1 MTRCDRF
8 ETEAL
13 LALERGLPLD
23 EHFSSCPDCLAAR
36 AAYERLGGE
45 ISSLGMEDEPPVGW
59 QARVWERIATA
70 QRRRRH
76 RGWWAWWVVPAVA
89 AAAALLLFI
98 RAPTREPAGLWV
110 KVEAGKTVRRG
121 VDAQPGDRLDL
132 RASTGGVPHAELR
145 VYRNDSELVL
155 RCSSQPPCAR
165 RGDEL
170 RATVVLDGIGRYQ
183 SLLFLSK
190 SSLPTSASD
199 LETDTSAAFAAGADV
214 ELGPEV
220 VVR

>member
-23 EHFSSCPDCLAAR
+23 EHFSSCPDCLDAR
-36 AAYERLGGE
+36 AAYDRLGGG
-45 ISSLGMEDEPPVGW
+45 ISSLGLEDEPPVGW
-59 QARVWERIATA
+59 QARVWEEIA
-70 QRRRRH
+70 QRRRR
-76 RGWWAWWVVPAVA
+76 RRAWWPVWIVPAVA
-89 AAAALLLFI
+89 AAAAVLLLI
-98 RAPTREPAGLWV
+98 RAPVQEPAGLWV
-110 KVEAGKTVRRG
+110 NVEAGKTVRRG
-121 VDAQPGDRLDL
+121 TEAQPGDRLNL
-132 RASTGGVPHAELR
+132 RGTTGGAPHAELR
-145 VYRNDSELVL
+145 VYRNDAELVL
-155 RCSSQPPCAR
+155 RCSSQPPCTR
-165 RGDEL
+165 KGEEL
-170 RATVVLDGIGRYQ
+170 RAGVVLDGVGRYQ

-190 SSLPTSASD
+190 DSLPTGASD

>member
-36 AAYERLGGE
+36 AAYDRLGDG
-45 ISSLGMEDEPPVGW
+45 ISSLGAEDEPPVGW
-59 QARVWERIATA
+59 QARVWERIA
-70 QRRRRH
+70 QRRRRR
-76 RGWWAWWVVPAVA
+76 RGWWTWWVVPAVA
-89 AAAALLLFI
+89 AAAALLILI
-98 RAPTREPAGLWV
+98 RTPEREPAGLWV
-110 KVEAGKTVRRG
+110 KVEAGATVRRG
-121 VDAQPGDRLDL
+121 AEAQPGDRLDL
-132 RASTGGVPHAELR
+132 RATTGGAPHAELR
-145 VYRNDSELVL
+145 VYRNDAELVL
-155 RCSSQPPCAR
+155 RCSSEPPCTR
-165 RGDEL
+165 REDEL
-170 RATVVLDGIGRYQ
+170 RASVVLDGIGRYQ

-190 SSLPTSASD
+190 NSLPATASD
-199 LETDTSAAFAAGADV
+199 LETDTSATFAAGADV